1 MERPLILITNDDG
14 ITSEGLWAAVEA
26 VLPLGDVLVIA
37 PDQQWSGSGRCMPH
51 RVTGAFKKTIRQI
64 DGKTVTAYAVD
75 ASPALAVEHGILEF
89 APRIPDLVVSG
100 INFGAN
106 LSIDVTISGT
116 VGAALEASSFD
127 IPALAA
133 SLEMDA
139 AYHLIGS
146 EEADYEAAKAY
157 VRRFATYLLYRG
169 IPHQIDVLNLNIPA
183 DAKPG
188 TPWRR
193 THLSRY
199 RYFTPIRPDREA
211 GDGRPKY
218 QVIQDPT
225 ETERDSDLRAVL
237 VDRFVSLTPLSLDL
251 TVREI
256 TPFVFEDTLTHK
268 LLSYQIVS
276 DTTAYEAPAELM
288 GTKAPDPVL
297 IVEDSQP

>member
-1 MERPLILITNDDG
+1 MDRPLILVTNDDG

-26 VLPLGDVLVIA
+26 VLPLGEVLVVA
-37 PDQQWSGSGRCMPH
+37 PDQQWSGAGRCMPH
-51 RVTGAFKKTIRQI
+51 TITGAFERTTRQI
-64 DGKTVTAYAVD
+64 DGRRVVAYAVD

-89 APRIPDLVVSG
+89 APHVPDLVISG

-116 VGAALEASSFD
+116 VGAALEASSFE

-139 AYHLIGS
+139 AYHLVGPD
-146 EEADYEAAKAY
+146 EADYRASQAY
-157 VRRFATYLLYRG
+157 VRRFATYLLHRG
-169 IPHQIDVLNLNIPA
+169 MPHQIDVLNLNIPA
-183 DAKPG
+183 DAEPD

-199 RYFTPIRPDREA
+199 RYFTPVRPDREA
-211 GDGRPKY
+211 GDGRPTY
-218 QVIQDPT
+218 RVIHDPS
-225 ETERDSDLRAVL
+225 ETEPESDLRAVL

-256 TPFVFEDTLTHK
+256 TPFVFEDTLTHE
-268 LLSYQIVS
+268 LLSYQVVS
-276 DTTAYEAPAELM
+276 NATAYEAPAEFV
-288 GTKAPDPVL
+288 GANVSDPVL
-297 IVEDSQP
+297 VVEESQS